1 MFKLIV
7 LSSISLIFLFAST
20 AKSSECDISGV
31 WDHSAKPATLFIDL
45 SKGEISV
52 HTHEINS
59 ESIGLVVLKNLKLGS
74 NATSWNAKMY
84 SGAEDAFVDVK
95 ITSKSCNQLTVSFN
109 GEEILGLLR

>member
-7 LSSISLIFLFAST
+7 LSSIFLVILFSPT

-59 ESIGLVVLKNLKLGS
+59 ESIGLVVLKNLQPGS
-74 NATSWNAKMY
+74 NSTSWHAKMY
-84 SGAEDAFVDVK
+84 SGADNSFVDVQ
-95 ITSKSCNQLTVSFN
+95 ITSKSCNQLAVSFN
-109 GEEILGLLR
+109 GEEVLRLLR